1 MSSKNVFLFFQSFT
15 LLIHRVNKE
24 ILFLFNFFEIG
35 NIILSSESLNF
46 SDSNIRFELNIVSLN
61 LMVMSHEIF
70 ELLLCFGDFAFEN
83 VCLLF
88 FGIVDFIDLVKFL
101 FRFNS
106 ESLCDIVVVMCF
118 LVIHLVGSKLLLRS
132 VKTDTDFL
140 FAFLNVFLFYFGL
153 LQFQFERFFFFKE
166 LLIEELLH
174 GSIEWIVSCQVFEI
188 IFVLRSGHDLF

>member
-1 MSSKNVFLFFQSFT
+1 M
-15 LLIHRVNKE
+15 
-24 ILFLFNFFEIG
+24 FLFNLFEIG

-88 FGIVDFIDLVKFL
+88 FGVVDFIDLVKFL
-101 FRFNS
+101 FRLNS
-106 ESLCDIVVVMCF
+106 ESLCDIVIVMCF

-153 LQFQFERFFFFKE
+153 LQFQFECFFFFKE

>member
-1 MSSKNVFLFFQSFT
+1 
-15 LLIHRVNKE
+15 
-24 ILFLFNFFEIG
+24 
-35 NIILSSESLNF
+35 
-46 SDSNIRFELNIVSLN
+46 
-61 LMVMSHEIF
+61 MVMSHEIF

-106 ESLCDIVVVMCF
+106 ESLCDIVIVMCF

-140 FAFLNVFLFYFGL
+140 FAFLNCFSFLFWLIAIPIRVL
-153 LQFQFERFFFFKE
+153 LLFQ
-166 LLIEELLH
+166 
-174 GSIEWIVSCQVFEI
+174 GAAY
-188 IFVLRSGHDLF
+188 